1 MQGICALC
9 ILHNALVLYVRDILP
24 LFPLVYVRNICYH
37 VLNNKTQN
45 TTRKAVKNMKLYGT
59 LKSNGNIYILSED
72 LEKDAQNAEM
82 TVAEYI
88 NKTQEYNPQLRIWEV

>member
-1 MQGICALC
+1 
-9 ILHNALVLYVRDILP
+9 
-24 LFPLVYVRNICYH
+24 
-37 VLNNKTQN
+37 
-45 TTRKAVKNMKLYGT
+45 MKLYGT